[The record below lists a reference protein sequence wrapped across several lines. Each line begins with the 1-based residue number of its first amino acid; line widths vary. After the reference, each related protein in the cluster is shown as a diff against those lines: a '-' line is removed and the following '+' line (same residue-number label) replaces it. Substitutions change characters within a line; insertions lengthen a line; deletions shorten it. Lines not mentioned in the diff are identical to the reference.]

1 MITEEG
7 DSVRGRH
14 MSNAV
19 IVPPAPAGFPARL
32 FTPTPKAARRVAQ
45 FFTTQINNDHTRK
58 AYLNAARRFSVWC
71 EARRIHE
78 LAAVEPIHVAAF
90 VKQLQKEFSP
100 PTVKQHLAA
109 LRMLFDW
116 LVTGHV
122 LEVNPAHAVHGPKYV
137 VKKGK
142 TPVLTGDEA
151 RELLDRIVLTRN
163 TERGSL
169 PESSEPVLIGL
180 RDRALIGAMVY
191 TFARINAVLQMKVS
205 DYFVQGR
212 RGWVRLHEKGGKQ
225 HEVPCHHNLEQYLD
239 EYIAAAGIAR
249 EPDGPLFRT
258 AAGKTSQLTGN
269 AMSQQDAYRMIQRRA
284 KAAGL
289 KTRIGNHTF
298 RATGITAYLKNKGT
312 LETAQF
318 IANHES
324 PRTTKLYD
332 RRQDE
337 ISLDEV
343 ERIAI

>member
-1 MITEEG
+1 MSTEIIP
-7 DSVRGRH
+7 S
-14 MSNAV
+14 
-19 IVPPAPAGFPARL
+19 PAPASVPTL
-32 FTPTPKAARRVAQ
+32 FAPTPKAAKRVLE
-45 FFTTQINNDHTRK
+45 FFTAQINNDHTRK
-58 AYLNAARRFSVWC
+58 AYMNATRRFAEWC
-71 EARRIHE
+71 ASHGIGE
-78 LAAVEPIHVAAF
+78 LVAVQPFHVAAF
-90 VKQLQKEFSP
+90 VKQLQGEFSP

-122 LEVNPAHAVHGPKYV
+122 MDVNPAHSVRGPKYV

-142 TPVLTGDEA
+142 TPVLAADEA
-151 RELLDRIVLTRN
+151 RELLDAIVIARKRKRPDGTDS
-163 TERGSL
+163 E
-169 PESSEPVLIGL
+169 EPVLVGL
-180 RDRALIGAMVY
+180 RDRALIGTMVY
-191 TFARINAVLQMKVS
+191 TFARVNAVLEMKVS

-212 RGWVRLHEKGGKQ
+212 RGWVRLHEKGGKE

-239 EYIAAAGIAR
+239 EYIAAAGIAGD
-249 EPDGPLFRT
+249 PDGPLFRT
-258 AAGKTSQLTGN
+258 TGRKTGKQHP
-269 AMSQQDAYRMIQRRA
+269 MWQQDAYRMIQRRA
-284 KAAGL
+284 TAVDL
-289 KTRIGNHTF
+289 KTKIGNHTF

-312 LETAQF
+312 LEAAQH